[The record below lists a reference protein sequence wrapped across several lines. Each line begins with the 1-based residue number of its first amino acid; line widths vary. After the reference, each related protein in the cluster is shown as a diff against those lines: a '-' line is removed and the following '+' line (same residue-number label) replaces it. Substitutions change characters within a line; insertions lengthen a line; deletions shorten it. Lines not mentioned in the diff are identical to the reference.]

1 MYSFEQKERRMMAH
15 ECEWLSECC
24 GAEPATDL
32 DSEMEGVSG
41 ICAQCRD
48 ASGFSCEG
56 HSPWD
61 DTETCPECGRILKD
75 SKSSCFNCTASD
87 YIEGEVKE

>member
-1 MYSFEQKERRMMAH
+1 MESDMVFSHEIAERRMMTH

-41 ICAQCRD
+41 ICAQCR
-48 ASGFSCEG
+48 EG
-56 HSPWD
+56 
-61 DTETCPECGRILKD
+61 
-75 SKSSCFNCTASD
+75 SSFNCVDHPIGED
-87 YIEGEVKE
+87 YVVRKGVDVK